1 MPPKSRAAPTHT
13 EHNVYITSSV
23 TFDNGKD
30 DFGRLQIYQAFSS
43 LDEAN
48 EFCEAKADELAMN
61 LGIEAPSPTIDNY
74 NKDGT
79 FRMELPLE
87 NRKRDVTVETLIMP
101 LMGGIIMHDK
111 PVSRKTPK
119 STKTS
124 KTKLAKSKARKSQV
138 SDEEE
143 ESDQDVDMDS
153 DPVSPKMTTAS
164 RKNSKDS
171 KQDKDAGKCDSVVD
185 PKAVTEAD
193 IAAAPT
199 GTIDCLKFFSSM
211 TIFGH
216 HSYWSEAQLKV
227 IARTFGA
234 RVTKTLPVYND
245 YNHQLVLGTDVP
257 SNILR
262 RAKQKEFKHITPDAF
277 LAYIRVAPHA
287 PDLPPG
293 LPALRVFTKEEIA
306 KLCKKVPGKPVVR
319 TRIVKKE
326 ESDSDEDVKESKDVE
341 SADEEL

>member
-48 EFCEAKADELAMN
+48 EFSEAKADELAMN
-61 LGIEAPSPTIDNY
+61 LDIEAPSPTLDNY
-74 NKDGT
+74 SKDGT

-87 NRKRDVTVETLIMP
+87 HRKRDVTVETLIMP

-119 STKTS
+119 STKNN
-124 KTKLAKSKARKSQV
+124 KLKLTKSKAKKSQA

-143 ESDQDVDMDS
+143 EPDQDVDMNS
-153 DPVSPKMTTAS
+153 EPVSPKTTKAA
-164 RKNSKDS
+164 RKNSKS
-171 KQDKDAGKCDSVVD
+171 SNKGLDAEKRDSVVD

-199 GTIDCLKFFSSM
+199 GTLGCLGYYFTSY
-211 TIFGH
+211 TVFGH
-216 HSYWSEAQLKV
+216 HEYWSEAQIKV
-227 IARTFGA
+227 IIRTFGG
-234 RVTKTLPVYND
+234 RVNKTLPVYNNND
-245 YNHQLVLGTDVP
+245 NHQLVVGADVP

-262 RAKQKEFKHITPDAF
+262 RIKQKEFKPITPTEL
-277 LAYIRVAPHA
+277 LARIRVIPEMPGKPAPQ
-287 PDLPPG
+287 L
-293 LPALRVFTKEEIA
+293 FTKEEIA
-306 KLCKKVPGKPVVR
+306 KICKKVPGKPVVR

-326 ESDSDEDVKESKDVE
+326 ETDSDEDVKDSKDLE

>member
-1 MPPKSRAAPTHT
+1 MPPKSKAAPTHT

-48 EFCEAKADELAMN
+48 EFCEAKADELAMH
-61 LGIEAPSPTIDNY
+61 LGVEAPSPTLDNY
-74 NKDGT
+74 SKDGT

-119 STKTS
+119 STKNS
-124 KTKLAKSKARKSQV
+124 KQKLAKSKAKMSQV
-138 SDEEE
+138 SDEERE
-143 ESDQDVDMDS
+143 LDQDVDMNS
-153 DPVSPKMTTAS
+153 DPVSPKTTTAS
-164 RKNSKDS
+164 RKKSKDS
-171 KQDKDAGKCDSVVD
+171 KADKEAGKRDSVVD

-199 GTIDCLKFFSSM
+199 GTAECLKFFSSI

-216 HSYWSEAQLKV
+216 HSHWSEEQLKV

-234 RVTKTLPVYND
+234 RVNKTLPVYND
-245 YNHQLVLGTDVP
+245 WNHQLVIGADVP

-262 RAKQKEFKHITPDAF
+262 RVKQKEFKHITPDELFAR
-277 LAYIRVAPHA
+277 IRVVP
-287 PDLPPG
+287 LPPG
-293 LPALRVFTKEEIA
+293 APPAPVFTKEEIA

-326 ESDSDEDVKESKDVE
+326 ESESDEDVKDSKDVE
-341 SADEEL
+341 STDEEL